1 MKNKATNE
9 NEYGTN
15 PLGMLSWIRCF
26 LGIVCIPGIQKLN
39 NFLVTQVMVRA
50 MLAAGAR
57 PGATDTA
64 GRTAAQFARECA
76 ERGVAYASA
85 CADELDAHSLCRGTA
100 LRLPTGRSR
109 K

>member
-1 MKNKATNE
+1 MQNKAANE
-9 NEYGTN
+9 NKCGTN
-15 PLGMLSWIRCF
+15 PLGMLSRIRCL
-26 LGIVCIPGIQKLN
+26 LGIVWNPG
-39 NFLVTQVMVRA
+39 NFKQNKILVTQVMVRA
-50 MLAAGAR
+50 MLAVGAR
-57 PGATDTA
+57 PGATDMA

-76 ERGVAYASA
+76 ERGIAYASA

>member
-1 MKNKATNE
+1 MQNKAANE
-9 NEYGTN
+9 NKCGTN
-15 PLGMLSWIRCF
+15 PLVMLSRIRCL
-26 LGIVCIPGIQKLN
+26 LGIVWIPANQKEN
-39 NFLVTQVMVRA
+39 KILVAQVMVRA

-76 ERGVAYASA
+76 GRGVACASA

-100 LRLPTGRSR
+100 LRLPTGRSQ